1 MSANGFATAVVARG
15 VTKTFG
21 RGDNAVRAL
30 KGVDF
35 EARCG
40 ELIMLVGPSGCG
52 KTTFLSV
59 ICGTMKADSGSVDVF
74 GTDLVH
80 LGGGKLTEF
89 RGRNV
94 GFIFQQFNLI
104 PTWNILENASIPL
117 LLQGQSR
124 RKAQDAAAKLL
135 TEVGLGE
142 RLDAHP
148 RQLSGGQQQRVA
160 IARALVNEPA
170 LILADEP
177 TGNLDSQTG
186 REVLG
191 MLRQMHAAG
200 RTIVVVTH
208 DRAVAEVAQ
217 RIVTLVD
224 GRIVSDELVEGTADG
239 PGAGHGQDAL
249 AAWGSAS
256 VEGSPGPAGG
266 SGQDVPRPIAGSGP
280 AADAGPVA
288 GAR

>member
-1 MSANGFATAVVARG
+1 MSLSDAEFSPANRNLAVTTRG
-15 VTKTFG
+15 VVKTFG

-40 ELIMLVGPSGCG
+40 EMIMIVGPSGCG

-59 ICGTMKADSGSVDVF
+59 ICGTMKADEGSVNVF

-124 RKAQDAAAKLL
+124 RRAQD
-135 TEVGLGE
+135 
-142 RLDAHP
+142 
-148 RQLSGGQQQRVA
+148 
-160 IARALVNEPA
+160 
-170 LILADEP
+170 
-177 TGNLDSQTG
+177 
-186 REVLG
+186 
-191 MLRQMHAAG
+191 
-200 RTIVVVTH
+200 
-208 DRAVAEVAQ
+208 
-217 RIVTLVD
+217 
-224 GRIVSDELVEGTADG
+224 
-239 PGAGHGQDAL
+239 L
-249 AAWGSAS
+249 AATNLREAF
-256 VEGSPGPAGG
+256 SPSSQPQGG
-266 SGQDVPRPIAGSGP
+266 NPPGRVRP
-280 AADAGPVA
+280 
-288 GAR
+288 